1 MMHHATL
8 QASESHLIVI
18 PDGQIFGQK
27 LQGLVVVKFQISCK
41 NAENLVASTLNLL
54 RHGGLE
60 RVTDDDDDDEITE
73 SHGLIKRWLWKMVL
87 VTSVS
92 EEGTL

>member
-1 MMHHATL
+1 MILDDLTL
-8 QASESHLIVI
+8 HKPSLSVSI
-18 PDGQIFGQK
+18 
-27 LQGLVVVKFQISCK
+27 LQLTQSDHYCK

>member
-1 MMHHATL
+1 MTLRSMHKPSLSVSIL
-8 QASESHLIVI
+8 QLTQSDHY
-18 PDGQIFGQK
+18 
-27 LQGLVVVKFQISCK
+27 CK

-60 RVTDDDDDDEITE
+60 RVTDDDDDEITE

-92 EEGTL
+92 EDRTL